1 MNLRVRDAINRLP
14 LFAAMTLFAVLSMP
28 MTTSADTTDVPD
40 IKVQVDQLNSQ
51 IKDKRSK
58 VKELDNLISGYKDKI
73 AQQEAQQAS
82 LGNEVLILDNR
93 VLKINLDIDRAKAES
108 DALTLEISSLSVQ
121 IDAEGKHIDVQKS
134 LASDLLRRI
143 REMDDTSPIEV
154 LLTKKSLSAFF
165 DRLNEMKKIEGDLV
179 VALDKVKAD
188 KTVLEANKKERDD
201 KKLALLDQQAQLKK
215 DALAMEA
222 EKNMKLS
229 LATETQNKQS
239 EFESIL
245 SELRA
250 QQQSTS
256 DEISSVETKL
266 KDKLDSVDQALARGD
281 VLLNWPVDSSNGV
294 TVTCKFHD
302 PTYPFRNLFEHPGVD
317 LRASVGT
324 SVKAAA
330 GGYVAWNKQGRLY
343 GNYMMV
349 VHPGNIATVYAHL
362 TKFVA
367 KPDTYVERGQEIGK
381 SGGMPGMAGAGLS
394 TGPHLHF
401 EVRQNGIPVDPQNF
415 LPSAE

>member
-401 EVRQNGIPVDPQNF
+401 EVRKNGIPVDPQNF

>member
-1 MNLRVRDAINRLP
+1 
-14 LFAAMTLFAVLSMP
+14 
-28 MTTSADTTDVPD
+28 
-40 IKVQVDQLNSQ
+40 
-51 IKDKRSK
+51 
-58 VKELDNLISGYKDKI
+58 
-73 AQQEAQQAS
+73 
-82 LGNEVLILDNR
+82 
-93 VLKINLDIDRAKAES
+93 
-108 DALTLEISSLSVQ
+108 
-121 IDAEGKHIDVQKS
+121 
-134 LASDLLRRI
+134 
-143 REMDDTSPIEV
+143 
-154 LLTKKSLSAFF
+154 
-165 DRLNEMKKIEGDLV
+165 MKKIEGDLV

-188 KTVLEANKKERDD
+188 KTVLQANKKERDD